1 MSTAPGRAAPA
12 AVWDP
17 DVRPKE
23 PAPATRPPCCALS
36 PCGFA
41 ALDKPRTGCSGDAP
55 PALPPQ
61 ATGWQQ
67 RSPLGRPRRQLARWW
82 AGSSPGCGGGG
93 VPHRAHHPSPSAGSC
108 HVPARAGSW
117 GPSGCRPQKG
127 AVPRKVRGTLE
138 ARLGR
143 RWPPQEAW
151 PCRRLWGGERVEPA
165 PLHWGCWG
173 VGAWIPS
180 PQRGAQWIPSPQRD
194 AQRQGLLGLH
204 GHSAPHP
211 CRPSPAQG
219 LRNAPPLPG
228 P

>member
-36 PCGFA
+36 PCGSA

-143 RWPPQEAW
+143 RF
-151 PCRRLWGGERVEPA
+151 LV
-165 PLHWGCWG
+165 
-173 VGAWIPS
+173 
-180 PQRGAQWIPSPQRD
+180 RGYDSLIF
-194 AQRQGLLGLH
+194 
-204 GHSAPHP
+204 
-211 CRPSPAQG
+211 
-219 LRNAPPLPG
+219 
-228 P
+228 